1 MDSLDKAEPQKF
13 HTPVEV
19 SEVFC
24 SAAYHTADPT
34 RGKAVG
40 RRGNKEEAF

>member
-13 HTPVEV
+13 HTQVEV

-24 SAAYHTADPT
+24 SAAFHTADPT
-34 RGKAVG
+34 GEDKVCLQQMH
-40 RRGNKEEAF
+40 

>member
-13 HTPVEV
+13 HMQVEV

-24 SAAYHTADPT
+24 NAAFHTADPT
-34 RGKAVG
+34 GEDEVCLQ
-40 RRGNKEEAF
+40 